1 MSNIKPTIL
10 VTSGAGNTGRPVTQE
25 LLRAGFPVRAMVRR
39 EDHRSQ
45 HLRELGA
52 EVVVGNLFDVRDL
65 RRAMDGAERAY
76 FVAPH
81 GPNGLHA
88 SIALAVAAEEA
99 KLETVT
105 TLSQWLLHPG
115 HPSLATRELWLA
127 DRITPWMPSVDVV
140 QITPGWFAWTY
151 FLVLDVI
158 AQLGVFPMALGEG
171 RNAPPS
177 NEDMG
182 AVVAAT
188 LADPAQH
195 IGKTY
200 RPTGPKLLTPE
211 DIAATFAKV
220 LGRDVKYAPSSVD
233 MFVKAATVAGF
244 PAYDI
249 SQVRL
254 YLTDYQQDAFAVGAP
269 TNVVRELTGREPED
283 FETICRRYVA
293 ERPEAVRS
301 FTNKITAL
309 SRLMRAMLMRTPD
322 MDAFERTQNHPPLAH
337 PAFAQDTT
345 EWHHTHQE
353 RGSDP
358 FFPDAFG
365 GNLSRPTAPTLSPT
379 FLSPGEEGLVVVG
392 DAGVAAVDRDLSEL
406 VDDGGGWGEDV
417 LA

>member
-1 MSNIKPTIL
+1 MSNTKPTIL
-10 VTSGAGNTGRPVTQE
+10 VTSGAGHTGGPVTQD

-39 EDHRSQ
+39 EDHRAQ

-52 EVVVGNLFDVRDL
+52 AVFVGNLFDVRDL
-65 RRAMDGAERAY
+65 RRAMEGAQRAY

-88 SIALAVAAEEA
+88 SVAFAVAAQEA

-105 TLSQWLLHPG
+105 TLTQWLLHPG

-127 DRITPWMPSVDVV
+127 DQIMPWMPSVDVV

-158 AQLGVFPMALGEG
+158 AQLGVFPMALGQG

-188 LADPAQH
+188 LADPAPH
-195 IGKTY
+195 VGKTY

-211 DIAATFAKV
+211 EIAATFAKV
-220 LGRDVKYAPSSVD
+220 LGRDVKYSPSSVD

-254 YLTDYQQDAFAVGAP
+254 YLTDYQQDAFAVDAP

-283 FETICRRYVA
+283 FETICGRYVSQ
-293 ERPEAVRS
+293 RPEAIPS
-301 FTNKITAL
+301 LSNKMGAL
-309 SRLMRAMLMRTPD
+309 SRLLRAMLMRTPD
-322 MDAFERTQNHPPLAH
+322 MDAFERDQNHPPLSNT
-337 PAFAQDTT
+337 AFAQHSD
-345 EWHHTHQE
+345 EWQHTHQPAGLE
-353 RGSDP
+353 P
-358 FFPDAFG
+358 I
-365 GNLSRPTAPTLSPT
+365 APSSTR
-379 FLSPGEEGLVVVG
+379 
-392 DAGVAAVDRDLSEL
+392 AA
-406 VDDGGGWGEDV
+406 
-417 LA
+417 

>member
-1 MSNIKPTIL
+1 MSTTKPNIL
-10 VTSGAGNTGRPVTQE
+10 VTSGAGNTGRPVAQD

-39 EDHRSQ
+39 EDQRAQ

-52 EVVVGNLFDVRDL
+52 DVVVGNLFDVRDL
-65 RRAMDGAERAY
+65 RSAMDGVQRAY

-88 SIALAVAAEEA
+88 SMAFAVAAEEA

-105 TLSQWLLHPG
+105 TLTQWLLHPG

-127 DRITPWMPSVDVV
+127 DQITPWMPNVDVV

-188 LADPAQH
+188 LANPAPH

-200 RPTGPKLLTPE
+200 RPTGPKLLAPE
-211 DIAATFAKV
+211 EIAATFAKI
-220 LGRDVKYAPSSVD
+220 LGRDVKYSPTSVD

-269 TNVVRELTGREPED
+269 TDVVRELTGREPED

-293 ERPEAVRS
+293 ERPEALPS
-301 FTNKITAL
+301 LSKKMGAL
-309 SRLMRAMLMRTPD
+309 SRLLRAISMRTPN
-322 MDAFERTQNHPPLAH
+322 MEAFQRAQNHPPLSN
-337 PAFAQDTT
+337 PAFAQQAA
-345 EWHHTHQE
+345 EW
-353 RGSDP
+353 R
-358 FFPDAFG
+358 
-365 GNLSRPTAPTLSPT
+365 
-379 FLSPGEEGLVVVG
+379 
-392 DAGVAAVDRDLSEL
+392 
-406 VDDGGGWGEDV
+406 
-417 LA
+417 

>member
-1 MSNIKPTIL
+1 MSDTKPTIL

-39 EDHRSQ
+39 EDERAR

-65 RRAMDGAERAY
+65 RSAMGGVQRAY

-88 SIALAVAAEEA
+88 SMAFAVAAEEA

-105 TLSQWLLHPG
+105 TLSQWLSHPG

-127 DRITPWMPSVDVV
+127 DQITPWMPTVDVV
-140 QITPGWFAWTY
+140 QINPGWFAWTY

-158 AQLGVFPMALGEG
+158 AQLGVFPMALGQG

-188 LADPAQH
+188 LADPAPH
-195 IGKTY
+195 IGKSY
-200 RPTGPKLLTPE
+200 RPTGPRLLSPE
-211 DIAATFAKV
+211 EIAATFASV
-220 LGRDVKYAPSSVD
+220 LGRDVKYSPSSVD

-244 PAYDI
+244 PAHDI

-254 YLTDYQQDAFAVGAP
+254 YFTDYQQDAFALGAP
-269 TNVVRELTGREPED
+269 TDVVRELTGRDSED
-283 FETICRRYVA
+283 FETICRRYVSA
-293 ERPEAVRS
+293 RPEAIPS
-301 FTNKITAL
+301 LGNKMGAL
-309 SRLMRAMLMRTPD
+309 GRLLRAMIMRTPD
-322 MDAFERTQNHPPLAH
+322 MEAFERAQNHPPLSDAVFAKGSREWNSRH
-337 PAFAQDTT
+337 HAPA
-345 EWHHTHQE
+345 
-353 RGSDP
+353 S
-358 FFPDAFG
+358 
-365 GNLSRPTAPTLSPT
+365 
-379 FLSPGEEGLVVVG
+379 V
-392 DAGVAAVDRDLSEL
+392 
-406 VDDGGGWGEDV
+406 
-417 LA
+417 

>member
-1 MSNIKPTIL
+1 MSNTKPTIL

-39 EDHRSQ
+39 EDERAR

-65 RRAMDGAERAY
+65 RRVMDGVHRAY

-88 SIALAVAAEEA
+88 SMAFAVAAEEA

-105 TLSQWLLHPG
+105 TLTQWLLHPG

-127 DRITPWMPSVDVV
+127 DQITPWMPSVDVV

-151 FLVLDVI
+151 FLVLDVV
-158 AQLGVFPMALGEG
+158 AQLGVFPMALGQG

-182 AVVAAT
+182 AVVSAT
-188 LADPAQH
+188 LADPAPH
-195 IGKTY
+195 VGKAY

-211 DIAATFAKV
+211 EIAATFARV
-220 LGRDVKYAPSSVD
+220 LQRSVKYSPSSVD
-233 MFVKAATVAGF
+233 MFVKAATLAGF

-254 YLTDYQQDAFAVGAP
+254 YLTDYQQDAFAVDAP

-293 ERPEAVRS
+293 ERPEAIQSLSR
-301 FTNKITAL
+301 KMGAL
-309 SRLMRAMLMRTPD
+309 SRLLRAGLMPTPD
-322 MDAFERTQNHPPLAH
+322 MEAFQRDQNHPPLFNAT
-337 PAFAQDTT
+337 FAADAN
-345 EWHHTHQE
+345 EWQRTHQKGDSPLFE
-353 RGSDP
+353 RVNPSEKGTVP
-358 FFPDAFG
+358 FFQRQAK
-365 GNLSRPTAPTLSPT
+365 R
-379 FLSPGEEGLVVVG
+379 
-392 DAGVAAVDRDLSEL
+392 
-406 VDDGGGWGEDV
+406 GWS
-417 LA
+417 

>member
-1 MSNIKPTIL
+1 
-10 VTSGAGNTGRPVTQE
+10 
-25 LLRAGFPVRAMVRR
+25 
-39 EDHRSQ
+39 
-45 HLRELGA
+45 
-52 EVVVGNLFDVRDL
+52 
-65 RRAMDGAERAY
+65 MDGVQRAY

-88 SIALAVAAEEA
+88 SMSFAVAAEDA
-99 KLETVT
+99 KLESVT
-105 TLSQWLLHPG
+105 TLTQWLLHPG

-127 DRITPWMPSVDVV
+127 DQTMAWMPSVDVV

-158 AQLGVFPMALGEG
+158 AQLGVFPMALGDG

-188 LADPAQH
+188 LVDPATH

-211 DIAATFAKV
+211 EIADTFAKV
-220 LGRDVKYAPSSVD
+220 LGRDVKYAPSSID
-233 MFVKAATVAGF
+233 MFVKAATVAGY

-269 TNVVRELTGREPED
+269 TDVVREITGREPED

-293 ERPEAVRS
+293 ERPEALPSVG
-301 FTNKITAL
+301 KKMGAL
-309 SRLMRAMLMRTPD
+309 SRLLRAALMRTPD
-322 MDAFERTQNHPPLAH
+322 MDAFQRAQNHPPLFE
-337 PAFAQDTT
+337 PGFAQEAP
-345 EWHHTHQE
+345 EWHLTH
-353 RGSDP
+353 
-358 FFPDAFG
+358 
-365 GNLSRPTAPTLSPT
+365 SPEV
-379 FLSPGEEGLVVVG
+379 LAPGERRLVVAG
-392 DAGVAAVDRDLSEL
+392 DAGVAAVDRDFAEL
-406 VDDGGGWGEDV
+406 VDDRRGGRENV
-417 LA
+417 LAEDAHR

>member
-1 MSNIKPTIL
+1 
-10 VTSGAGNTGRPVTQE
+10 
-25 LLRAGFPVRAMVRR
+25 MVRR
-39 EDHRSQ
+39 DDQRAQ
-45 HLRELGA
+45 QLREQGA

-65 RRAMDGAERAY
+65 RRAMNGVQRAY

-88 SIALAVAAEEA
+88 SMAFAVAAEEA

-105 TLSQWLLHPG
+105 TLTQWLLHPG

-127 DRITPWMPSVDVV
+127 DQITPWMPSVDVV

-188 LADPAQH
+188 LADPAPH

-211 DIAATFAKV
+211 EIAATFANV
-220 LGRDVKYAPSSVD
+220 LGRDVRYAPTSVD
-233 MFVKAATVAGF
+233 MFIKAATVAGF

-269 TNVVRELTGREPED
+269 TGVVRELTGREPED

-293 ERPEAVRS
+293 QSPEAIPS
-301 FTNKITAL
+301 FTNKMRAL
-309 SRLMRAMLMRTPD
+309 SRLLRAMLLRTPN
-322 MDAFERTQNHPPLAH
+322 MDAFQQAQNHPPLAH
-337 PAFAQDTT
+337 PTFAQATQ
-345 EWHHTHQE
+345 EWHQTHKK
-353 RGSDP
+353 GDSP
-358 FFPDAFG
+358 LFPDASG
-365 GNLSRPTAPTLSPT
+365 GSLSHPTAPTLAPRVNPSEKGTVP
-379 FLSPGEEGLVVVG
+379 FLAPGESGLVVVG
-392 DAGVAAVDRDLSEL
+392 DSGVATVDGDLSEL
-406 VDDGGGWGEDV
+406 EDHGGRWGEDV
-417 LA
+417 FS

>member
-1 MSNIKPTIL
+1 
-10 VTSGAGNTGRPVTQE
+10 
-25 LLRAGFPVRAMVRR
+25 MVRR
-39 EDHRSQ
+39 EDERAER
-45 HLRELGA
+45 LRELGA
-52 EVVVGNLFDVRDL
+52 DVVVGNLFDVRDL
-65 RRAMDGAERAY
+65 RSAMDGVQRAY

-88 SIALAVAAEEA
+88 SMAFAVAAEEA

-105 TLSQWLLHPG
+105 TLTQWLLHPG

-127 DRITPWMPSVDVV
+127 DQITPWMPNVDVV

-188 LADPAQH
+188 LANPAPH

-200 RPTGPKLLTPE
+200 RPTGPKLLAPE
-211 DIAATFAKV
+211 EIAATFAKV
-220 LGRDVKYAPSSVD
+220 LGRDVKYSPTSVD

-244 PAYDI
+244 STYDI

-269 TNVVRELTGREPED
+269 TDVVRELTGREPED

-293 ERPEAVRS
+293 ERPEALPS
-301 FTNKITAL
+301 LGKKMGAL
-309 SRLMRAMLMRTPD
+309 SRLLRAISMRTPN
-322 MDAFERTQNHPPLAH
+322 MEAFQRAQNHPPLSN
-337 PAFAQDTT
+337 PAFAQQAA
-345 EWHHTHQE
+345 EW
-353 RGSDP
+353 R
-358 FFPDAFG
+358 
-365 GNLSRPTAPTLSPT
+365 
-379 FLSPGEEGLVVVG
+379 
-392 DAGVAAVDRDLSEL
+392 
-406 VDDGGGWGEDV
+406 
-417 LA
+417 

>member
-1 MSNIKPTIL
+1 MSYTKPTIL
-10 VTSGAGNTGRPVTQE
+10 VTSGVGNTGRPVTQE

-39 EDHRSQ
+39 EDERAL

-65 RRAMDGAERAY
+65 RRVMDGVHRAY

-88 SIALAVAAEEA
+88 SVAFAVAAEEA

-105 TLSQWLLHPG
+105 TLTQWLLHPG

-127 DRITPWMPSVDVV
+127 DQITPWMPSVDVV

-151 FLVLDVI
+151 FLVLDVV
-158 AQLGVFPMALGEG
+158 AQLGVFPMALGQG

-182 AVVAAT
+182 AVVSAT
-188 LADPAQH
+188 LADPAPH
-195 IGKTY
+195 IGKAY

-211 DIAATFAKV
+211 EIAATFARV
-220 LGRDVKYAPSSVD
+220 MQRSVKYSPSSVE
-233 MFVKAATVAGF
+233 MFVKAATLAGF

-249 SQVRL
+249 AQVRL
-254 YLTDYQQDAFAVGAP
+254 YLTDYQQDAFAVDAP

-293 ERPEAVRS
+293 ERPEATQSLSR
-301 FTNKITAL
+301 KAGAL
-309 SRLMRAMLMRTPD
+309 SRLLRAGLMRTPD
-322 MDAFERTQNHPPLAH
+322 MEAFQRDQNHPPLFDAV
-337 PAFAQDTT
+337 FAADAS
-345 EWHHTHQE
+345 EWQRTHQK
-353 RGSDP
+353 GD
-358 FFPDAFG
+358 
-365 GNLSRPTAPTLSPT
+365 SPL
-379 FLSPGEEGLVVVG
+379 FSAPGEEGLVVVG
-392 DAGVAAVDRDLSEL
+392 NAGVAAVHGDLPEL
-406 VDDGGGWGEDV
+406 KDHRSRWGEDV

>member
-1 MSNIKPTIL
+1 
-10 VTSGAGNTGRPVTQE
+10 
-25 LLRAGFPVRAMVRR
+25 
-39 EDHRSQ
+39 
-45 HLRELGA
+45 
-52 EVVVGNLFDVRDL
+52 
-65 RRAMDGAERAY
+65 
-76 FVAPH
+76 
-81 GPNGLHA
+81 
-88 SIALAVAAEEA
+88 
-99 KLETVT
+99 
-105 TLSQWLLHPG
+105 
-115 HPSLATRELWLA
+115 
-127 DRITPWMPSVDVV
+127 
-140 QITPGWFAWTY
+140 
-151 FLVLDVI
+151 
-158 AQLGVFPMALGEG
+158 
-171 RNAPPS
+171 
-177 NEDMG
+177 
-182 AVVAAT
+182 VAAT

-211 DIAATFAKV
+211 EIAATFAKV

-379 FLSPGEEGLVVVG
+379 FLSPGEAGLVVVG

>member
-1 MSNIKPTIL
+1 MSNNKPTIL
-10 VTSGAGNTGRPVTQE
+10 VTSGAGNTGRPVAQD

-39 EDHRSQ
+39 EDARAQ

-52 EVVVGNLFDVRDL
+52 DVVVGNLFDVRDL
-65 RRAMDGAERAY
+65 RGAMDGVHRAY

-81 GPNGLHA
+81 GANGLHA
-88 SIALAVAAEEA
+88 SVAFAVAAEEA

-127 DRITPWMPSVDVV
+127 DQITPWMPSVDVV
-140 QITPGWFAWTY
+140 HITPGWFAWTY

-158 AQLGVFPMALGEG
+158 AQLGVFPMPLGQG

-188 LADPAQH
+188 LANPAPH

-200 RPTGPKLLTPE
+200 RPTGPELLTPE
-211 DIAATFAKV
+211 EITATFAKV
-220 LGRDVKYAPSSVD
+220 LGRKVKYSPTSVD

-244 PAYDI
+244 PAYDV

-269 TNVVRELTGREPED
+269 TNVVQDLTGREAED
-283 FETICRRYVA
+283 FETICRRFVA
-293 ERPEAVRS
+293 ERPEAIPS
-301 FTNKITAL
+301 FSNKMGAL
-309 SRLMRAMLMRTPD
+309 SRLLRAMMMRTPD
-322 MDAFERTQNHPPLAH
+322 TDALRRDLNHPPMSNAT
-337 PAFAQDTT
+337 FAQHTS
-345 EWHHTHQE
+345 EWSQTH
-353 RGSDP
+353 
-358 FFPDAFG
+358 DAA
-365 GNLSRPTAPTLSPT
+365 NPTAMR
-379 FLSPGEEGLVVVG
+379 
-392 DAGVAAVDRDLSEL
+392 AA
-406 VDDGGGWGEDV
+406 
-417 LA
+417 

>member
-1 MSNIKPTIL
+1 MTNIKPTIL
-10 VTSGAGNTGRPVTQE
+10 VTSGAGNTGRPVVET
-25 LLRAGFPVRAMVRR
+25 LLQAGFPVRAMVRR
-39 EDHRSQ
+39 EDQRSAA
-45 HLRELGA
+45 LRERGA

-65 RRAMDGAERAY
+65 RRALDGAQRAY

-81 GPNGLHA
+81 GANGLYA
-88 SIALAVAAEEA
+88 SMAFAVAAEEA

-127 DRITPWMPSVDVV
+127 DQLMPWMPSVDVV

-158 AQLGVFPMALGEG
+158 AQLGVFPMALGDG

-188 LADPAQH
+188 LADPAPH

-211 DIAATFAKV
+211 EIAATFAKV
-220 LGRDVKYAPSSVD
+220 LDRDVKYAPSSMD

-244 PAYDI
+244 PAHDI

-254 YLTDYQQDAFAVGAP
+254 YFTDYQQDAFAVGAP
-269 TNVVRELTGREPED
+269 TDVVRQLTGREPED

-293 ERPEAVRS
+293 ERPEAIPS
-301 FTNKITAL
+301 LGNKMGAL
-309 SRLMRAMLMRTPD
+309 SRLARAMLMRAPD
-322 MDAFERTQNHPPLAH
+322 MDAFAREQNHPPLFDAS
-337 PAFAQDTT
+337 FAQDAT
-345 EWHHTHQE
+345 EWQRTH
-353 RGSDP
+353 
-358 FFPDAFG
+358 A
-365 GNLSRPTAPTLSPT
+365 LT
-379 FLSPGEEGLVVVG
+379 
-392 DAGVAAVDRDLSEL
+392 
-406 VDDGGGWGEDV
+406 
-417 LA
+417 

>member
-1 MSNIKPTIL
+1 MPKTKPTIL
-10 VTSGAGNTGRPVTQE
+10 VTSGAGNTGRPVAQD
-25 LLRAGFPVRAMVRR
+25 LLRSGFPVRAMVRR
-39 EDHRSQ
+39 EDPRAQ

-65 RRAMDGAERAY
+65 RRAMEGVQRAY

-81 GPNGLHA
+81 GANGLHA
-88 SIALAVAAEEA
+88 SMAFAVAAEEA

-105 TLSQWLLHPG
+105 TLTQWLVHPG

-127 DRITPWMPSVDVV
+127 DQITPWMPNVDVV

-188 LADPAQH
+188 LADPAPH
-195 IGKTY
+195 VGKTY
-200 RPTGPKLLTPE
+200 RPTGPALLTPE
-211 DIAATFAKV
+211 EIAATFAKV
-220 LGRDVKYAPSSVD
+220 LGRKVTYSPTSVD
-233 MFVKAATVAGF
+233 MFVKAATVARF

-254 YLTDYQQDAFAVGAP
+254 YLTDYQQDAFAVDAP

-293 ERPEAVRS
+293 ERPEAIPS
-301 FTNKITAL
+301 LSNKMGAL
-309 SRLMRAMLMRTPD
+309 SRLLRAMLLRTPD
-322 MDAFERTQNHPPLAH
+322 MDAFQRAQNHPPLSN
-337 PAFAQDTT
+337 PTFAQHAEEWQTT
-345 EWHHTHQE
+345 HETE
-353 RGSDP
+353 DSP
-358 FFPDAFG
+358 L
-365 GNLSRPTAPTLSPT
+365 LSGRLRRRSGPPHRPHAI
-379 FLSPGEEGLVVVG
+379 
-392 DAGVAAVDRDLSEL
+392 A
-406 VDDGGGWGEDV
+406 
-417 LA
+417 